1 MLDDDVENN
10 KDYYERLE
18 DPKIE
23 AVLNANNFPS
33 GQIHLKL
40 CLKQILN
47 QEFYSEETSTFVKDK
62 QARMPAQ
69 IQS

>member
-23 AVLNANNFPS
+23 AVLNTNNFPS

-40 CLKQILN
+40 CLK
-47 QEFYSEETSTFVKDK
+47 
-62 QARMPAQ
+62 
-69 IQS
+69 